1 MTIALPP
8 EAQAIADNVRRFV
21 DREVMPLANEL
32 EHADA
37 FPQALLD
44 QMNAMGLLGCTIA
57 ERFGGSGLSYVAY
70 AAIVEE
76 LSRGWMSL
84 GGMINTHIID
94 AYLLEQFGTPE
105 QQERYLPRMA
115 RGEIRGA
122 FTITEPN
129 AGSDVQA
136 IQATARREGDLYVLN
151 GTKQFVTNGRRAG
164 IFAVICKTDPQASP
178 AYAGISILLVEPTTP
193 GFTIVRDVEK
203 LGYKGVDTVIL
214 RFDDARVPATQ
225 LLGAREGQGFRQA
238 LSALEV
244 GRINVAARAVG
255 LSQAAFEDAIRYA
268 QQRQTFGVPIAE
280 HQAIQFKLAEMA
292 TKIEAARLLTYK
304 AAETK
309 DRGERTDLEA
319 GMAKLFAT
327 ETALEV
333 TMEAMRIFGGVGYT
347 KDLRIERL
355 YRDAPFMAI
364 GEGTNEIQHIAI
376 ARALLRKYA
385 I

>member
-21 DREVMPLANEL
+21 DREVMPVANEL
-32 EHADA
+32 EHADQ

-57 ERFGGSGLSYVAY
+57 ERFGGSGLPFVAY

-84 GGMINTHIID
+84 GGMINTHVID
-94 AYLLEQFGTPE
+94 AYLLDQFGTPE
-105 QQERYLPRMA
+105 QQQAYLPRMA

-136 IQATARREGDLYVLN
+136 IQATAKREGDFYVLN

-178 AYAGISILLVEPTTP
+178 AYAGISILLVEPTMP

-225 LLGAREGQGFRQA
+225 LLGGREGQGFRQA

-255 LSQAAFEDAIRYA
+255 LSQGAFEDAIRYA

-304 AAETK
+304 SAETK
-309 DRGERTDLEA
+309 DRG
-319 GMAKLFAT
+319 
-327 ETALEV
+327 
-333 TMEAMRIFGGVGYT
+333 
-347 KDLRIERL
+347 
-355 YRDAPFMAI
+355 
-364 GEGTNEIQHIAI
+364 
-376 ARALLRKYA
+376 
-385 I
+385 

>member
-1 MTIALPP
+1 
-8 EAQAIADNVRRFV
+8 
-21 DREVMPLANEL
+21 
-32 EHADA
+32 
-37 FPQALLD
+37 
-44 QMNAMGLLGCTIA
+44 
-57 ERFGGSGLSYVAY
+57 
-70 AAIVEE
+70 
-76 LSRGWMSL
+76 MSL
-84 GGMINTHIID
+84 GGMINTHVID
-94 AYLLEQFGTPE
+94 AYLLDQFGTPE
-105 QQERYLPRMA
+105 QQESYLPRMA
-115 RGEIRGA
+115 KGEVRGA

-136 IQATARREGDLYVLN
+136 IQTSAKRDGDFYVLN

-164 IFAVICKTDPQASP
+164 VFAVICKTDPTANP
-178 AYAGISILLVEPTTP
+178 PYAGMSILLVEPTTP

-225 LLGAREGQGFRQA
+225 LLGGREGRGFQQA
-238 LSALEV
+238 MSGLEV
-244 GRINVAARAVG
+244 GRINVASRAVG
-255 LSQAAFEDAIRYA
+255 VSQAAFEDAIRYA

-292 TKIEAARLLTYK
+292 TKIEAARLLVYK

-333 TMEAMRIFGGVGYT
+333 TTEALRIFGGVGYT
-347 KDLRIERL
+347 KDLRVERL

-385 I
+385 V